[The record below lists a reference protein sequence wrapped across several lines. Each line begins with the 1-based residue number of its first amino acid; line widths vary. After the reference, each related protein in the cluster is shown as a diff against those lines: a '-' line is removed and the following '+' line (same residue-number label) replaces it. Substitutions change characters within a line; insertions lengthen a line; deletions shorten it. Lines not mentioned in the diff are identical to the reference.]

1 MKNEEK
7 LFQKCMDEGKN
18 YFYKHNNVRPTFMV
32 FYQEMLK
39 HFGEENSDLIERV
52 YYRLIRDL
60 PATKIFGFDS
70 EQFKEKL
77 NSLTNTDETNKIY
90 EQEKNRAKEFLK
102 ALNIYRSE
110 YYYKIEEVY
119 KGKTE
124 YDRAE
129 ESVYFKKT
137 NVKSGSYKEE
147 RLKYYTEGMNNNTLR
162 EIFSYEFMSNFSST
176 DISEKSYAKR
186 IIDKIDE
193 RIIIFLSEIK
203 KFHQTKEEAP
213 LIEEKLESTEET
225 TEPIKEIPESAEE
238 TAEPKEEILELT
250 EETAEPIE
258 EIPESAERITDPP
271 EEIIEFTEEEL
282 KLIEETPESTEEI
295 AEPKEEILEL
305 TEETAEPKEEIIEFT
320 EDELKLIKET
330 PKLSEVKT
338 KPTKVTRV
346 SKPAQDKILI
356 STEQVDIVRI
366 CEAMYSSGII
376 SAKTEIKQIA
386 QLFFSDPKDIEKFV
400 SNYNSQ
406 KKKILDQDSESN
418 DQNLI
423 HFIKI
428 LSNRLEKFDI
438 KEIIEHLITISF
450 DK

>member
-39 HFGEENSDLIERV
+39 HFGEENSDLIERF

-250 EETAEPIE
+250 EEI
-258 EIPESAERITDPP
+258 
-271 EEIIEFTEEEL
+271 
-282 KLIEETPESTEEI
+282 
-295 AEPKEEILEL
+295 
-305 TEETAEPKEEIIEFT
+305 AEPKEEIIEFT